1 MISQLAITFGAW
13 LILLWASINLIGML
27 IRGLALTSEMKKI
40 LAKGSPAF
48 RKVAT
53 EFYKPSEEKRTNIA
67 ALIFI
72 IVFLGVL
79 YYFWN
84 VGVVIAAVLIM
95 AARVPD
101 LLWEMKH
108 GGVGGSAEAQ
118 ADALSRSNAMSGK
131 YAAAQNGYGL
141 AFENFQSKKGG
152 ALLLR
157 LNLADA
163 VIASAE
169 KNGIDTS
176 NRSEASLLGE
186 FVVAKTREGKVSRR
200 KYSNMSAAY
209 MLTDLVTLAALP
221 VLWYAL
227 YQL

>member
-1 MISQLAITFGAW
+1 MISQLTITFGAW
-13 LILLWASINLIGML
+13 LVLIFIGTNLIGML
-27 IRGLALTSEMKKI
+27 VRGLALMSEMKKI

-53 EFYKPSEEKRTNIA
+53 EFYKPSEEKRTNII
-67 ALIFI
+67 ALILI

-84 VGVVIAAVLIM
+84 IGVVIAAVLIM
-95 AARVPD
+95 IVRIPD

-108 GGVGGSAEAQ
+108 GGVGGSAEVQ
-118 ADALSRSNAMSGK
+118 ADALSRPNAMSGK

-152 ALLLR
+152 GLLLR

-163 VIASAE
+163 VIMSAE

-186 FVVAKTREGKVSRR
+186 FVVAKTREGKTSRR
-200 KYSNMSAAY
+200 KYSNMPAVY
-209 MLTDLVTLAALP
+209 MLTNLVILAALP

-227 YQL
+227 YRL